1 MLTKDGQ
8 LVFIVFTFS
17 AISLDNYSVVD
28 GKESSSLQLL
38 ISCLAVLVIDQYEKS
53 RLEEMKLWPSEFRSY
68 FKVEKN
74 KKIDKL
80 PFS

>member
-53 RLEEMKLWPSEFRSY
+53 RLEEMKLWPSEFRS
-68 FKVEKN
+68 
-74 KKIDKL
+74 
-80 PFS
+80 